1 MHCCI
6 GCISAIEHSRIIQ
19 GRHPW
24 RSGKIGETRIKMRIK
39 FDEPIIGK
47 DNVLEIDS
55 KDLDDFYVSASDT
68 DRMNLFF
75 ILLTSLHYYEGN
87 GDTVRAA
94 HLSFLVAYYAFTPLT
109 PPGSHYLALHY
120 MNKAIS
126 LNPLLEYNE
135 WLVVME
141 KGN

>member
-6 GCISAIEHSRIIQ
+6 GCISAIDHSRIIQ

-55 KDLDDFYVSASDT
+55 KDLDDFYVSASDI
-68 DRMNLFF
+68 DRMSLFF
-75 ILLTSLHYYEGN
+75 ILLTSLHYYEEN
-87 GDTVRAA
+87 GEDVEALKAFCEKIQERRNRAA
-94 HLSFLVAYYAFTPLT
+94 EIADDIFPIDFHIYEIKWSENDRL
-109 PPGSHYLALHY
+109 LA
-120 MNKAIS
+120 S
-126 LNPLLEYNE
+126 CTF
-135 WLVVME
+135 
-141 KGN
+141 

>member
-1 MHCCI
+1 MYWMHI
-6 GCISAIEHSRIIQ
+6 RNRSQPDNTGQAPR
-19 GRHPW
+19 
-24 RSGKIGETRIKMRIK
+24 RSGKIGKKRIKMRIK

-47 DNVLEIDS
+47 DNVLEIGS

-75 ILLTSLHYYEGN
+75 ILLTSLHYYERN

-94 HLSFLVAYYAFTPLT
+94 HLSFLAAYYVFTPLT

-126 LNPLLEYNE
+126 LNPLPEYSE

>member
-1 MHCCI
+1 
-6 GCISAIEHSRIIQ
+6 
-19 GRHPW
+19 
-24 RSGKIGETRIKMRIK
+24 MRIK

-47 DNVLEIDS
+47 DNVLEIGS

-87 GDTVRAA
+87 GDAVRAA
-94 HLSFLVAYYAFTPLT
+94 HLSFLMAYYVFAPLT
-109 PPGSHYLALHY
+109 PPGSECLALYY
-120 MNKAIS
+120 MNKAVS
-126 LNPLLEYNE
+126 LNPIPEYKE
-135 WLVVME
+135 WLSIME

>member
-1 MHCCI
+1 
-6 GCISAIEHSRIIQ
+6 
-19 GRHPW
+19 
-24 RSGKIGETRIKMRIK
+24 MRIK

-47 DNVLEIDS
+47 DNVLEIGS
-55 KDLDDFYVSASDT
+55 KDLDNFYVSASDT

-75 ILLTSLHYYEGN
+75 ILLTSLHYYERN

-94 HLSFLVAYYAFTPLT
+94 HLSFLAAYYVFTPLT

-126 LNPLLEYNE
+126 LNPLPEYNE

>member
-1 MHCCI
+1 MHI
-6 GCISAIEHSRIIQ
+6 RNRSQPDNTGQAR
-19 GRHPW
+19 R

-47 DNVLEIDS
+47 DNVLEIGS

-75 ILLTSLHYYEGN
+75 ILLTSLHYYEEN
-87 GDTVRAA
+87 GDAVRAA
-94 HLSFLVAYYAFTPLT
+94 HLCFLAAYYVFTPLT
-109 PPGSHYLALHY
+109 PPGSECLALHY
-120 MNKAIS
+120 MNKAVS
-126 LNPLLEYNE
+126 LNPIPEYKE
-135 WLVVME
+135 WLSIME

>member
-1 MHCCI
+1 MYWMHI
-6 GCISAIEHSRIIQ
+6 RNRSQPDNTGQAR
-19 GRHPW
+19 R
-24 RSGKIGETRIKMRIK
+24 RSGKIGKKSIKMRIK

-47 DNVLEIDS
+47 DNVLEIGS
-55 KDLDDFYVSASDT
+55 KDLDDFYVSASDI
-68 DRMNLFF
+68 DRMSLFF
-75 ILLTSLHYYEGN
+75 IL
-87 GDTVRAA
+87 
-94 HLSFLVAYYAFTPLT
+94 LT

-126 LNPLLEYNE
+126 LNSLPEYSE

>member
-6 GCISAIEHSRIIQ
+6 GCISAIDHSRTRQ
-19 GRHPW
+19 GGHPR
-24 RSGKIGETRIKMRIK
+24 RSGKIGKKSIKMRIK

-47 DNVLEIDS
+47 DNVLEIGS

-75 ILLTSLHYYEGN
+75 ILLTSLHYYEEN
-87 GDTVRAA
+87 GDAVRAA
-94 HLSFLVAYYAFTPLT
+94 HLCFLAAYYVFTPLT
-109 PPGSHYLALHY
+109 PPGSECLALHY
-120 MNKAIS
+120 MNKAVS
-126 LNPLLEYNE
+126 LNPIPEYKE
-135 WLVVME
+135 WLSIME

>member
-1 MHCCI
+1 M
-6 GCISAIEHSRIIQ
+6 
-19 GRHPW
+19 
-24 RSGKIGETRIKMRIK
+24 KID

-47 DNVLEIDS
+47 DHVMEIGS
-55 KDLDDFYVSASDT
+55 GDLDDFYVCASAT
-68 DRMNLFF
+68 DRSNFF
-75 ILLTSLHYYEGN
+75 FVLLASLHYYEEN

-94 HLSFLVAYYAFTPLT
+94 HLSFLVAYYVFTPLP
-109 PPGSHYLALHY
+109 PPGSHCLALHY

-126 LNPLLEYNE
+126 LYPLPEYKE

>member
-1 MHCCI
+1 MYWMHI
-6 GCISAIEHSRIIQ
+6 RNRSQPDNTGQAR
-19 GRHPW
+19 R
-24 RSGKIGETRIKMRIK
+24 RSGKIGKKSIKMRIK

-47 DNVLEIDS
+47 DNVLEIGS

-75 ILLTSLHYYEGN
+75 ILLTSLHYYEKN
-87 GDTVRAA
+87 GDIVRAA
-94 HLSFLVAYYAFTPLT
+94 HLSFLAAYYVFTPLT

-126 LNPLLEYNE
+126 LNSLPEYSE

>member
-1 MHCCI
+1 MYWMHI
-6 GCISAIEHSRIIQ
+6 RNRSQPDNTGQAR
-19 GRHPW
+19 R
-24 RSGKIGETRIKMRIK
+24 RSGKIGKKSIKM
-39 FDEPIIGK
+39 G
-47 DNVLEIDS
+47 S

-75 ILLTSLHYYEGN
+75 ILLTSLHYYERN
-87 GDTVRAA
+87 GDIVRAA
-94 HLSFLVAYYAFTPLT
+94 HLSFLAAYYVFTPLT

-126 LNPLLEYNE
+126 LNSLPEYSE